1 MNKFFKYTQD
11 HWNHD
16 RNLFPW
22 TMVTWF
28 QSLVDWDNRKY
39 EKSSKNCQKNA
50 TFWHISVGA
59 AIMTKLL
66 ELWAPIFACKFPRT
80 ISILTHMELRLF
92 QHCPKYTK
100 LWWKKYKKNCCCH
113 SFCKKNLRKILFSYS
128 QPDKKMHLAGTFYLA
143 FTVIMTKKNFFGY

>member
-1 MNKFFKYTQD
+1 MFWQFSKKLNKFFKYTHD

-66 ELWAPIFACKFPRT
+66 ELWAPIFSCKFPRT
-80 ISILTHMELRLF
+80 KSILTW
-92 QHCPKYTK
+92 Q
-100 LWWKKYKKNCCCH
+100 KNPTFETSRTVFWPQNAKIWSKNGKNWFFCRKNFFNH
-113 SFCKKNLRKILFSYS
+113 SFCLKFWIRL
-128 QPDKKMHLAGTFYLA
+128 P
-143 FTVIMTKKNFFGY
+143 